1 MTTFDERERAFENR
15 FAHDE
20 ELAFRAQARRNH
32 DIGLWAAQQLGKSG
46 HEAEAYASSILMLS
60 INKGGSDALVDR
72 LHRDLLEHGVQVSEH
87 QIRRRMDE
95 LLSRAVE
102 RLRVE

>member
-1 MTTFDERERAFENR
+1 MTTFDDRERAFENR

-32 DIGLWAAQQLGKSG
+32 EIGLWAAHQLGKSG
-46 HEAEAYASSILMLS
+46 AEAEAYASSILMLS
-60 INKGGSDALVDR
+60 IAKGGTNAVVSQLHDDLGKNGVHVSD
-72 LHRDLLEHGVQVSEH
+72 H

-95 LLSRAVE
+95 LLAQAVE
-102 RLRVE
+102 HIRAE